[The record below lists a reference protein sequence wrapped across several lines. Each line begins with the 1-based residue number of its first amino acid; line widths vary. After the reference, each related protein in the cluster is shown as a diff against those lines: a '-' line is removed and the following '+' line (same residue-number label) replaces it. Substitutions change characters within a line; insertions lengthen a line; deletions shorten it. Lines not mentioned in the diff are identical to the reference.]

1 MHRFVFWLGCLSLA
15 MTLAPG
21 QTLSPPLAEYRGKA
35 DGMLWLRNDG
45 DVPLAALLEVRGFQV
60 NDKFDVDSA
69 PLDAGI
75 RVDLGTNSFVI
86 PPHQMHY
93 VFYKAAA
100 KTLPAWFAIVC
111 NLTQAKPL
119 QDGMRI
125 NFVFPHL
132 VYVYQ
137 KAKFNKEDITVR
149 ALPAADPGEYR
160 LEFQNSAAKLGRIKG
175 IQTKG
180 FSPDGGHGGFPL
192 FPHETRL
199 LIVKAGKPTEQ
210 SRFQIQFEDGLRLEE
225 RLQDS
230 TPSPA
235 GVRAALNP

>member
-1 MHRFVFWLGCLSLA
+1 
-15 MTLAPG
+15 
-21 QTLSPPLAEYRGKA
+21 
-35 DGMLWLRNDG
+35 MLWLRNDG

-149 ALPAADPGEYR
+149 ALLLPIPGNTAWSSRIAPLNWGESKESRPKDFPRMADMADSR
-160 LEFQNSAAKLGRIKG
+160 CFLTKL
-175 IQTKG
+175 
-180 FSPDGGHGGFPL
+180 DC
-192 FPHETRL
+192 
-199 LIVKAGKPTEQ
+199 
-210 SRFQIQFEDGLRLEE
+210 
-225 RLQDS
+225 
-230 TPSPA
+230 
-235 GVRAALNP
+235 